1 MHIGN
6 RLKKIRKL
14 NRVSQQN
21 LCKGIVSTSHYSNIE
36 GGRYVPSTDILESI
50 AKRLQVPTNY
60 LLNIHEHSPT
70 TDKLL
75 TEYEELIE
83 NDLAKAEEFLQ
94 KNKKE
99 FEYIPSIYQETEFLL
114 LRCMHHIK
122 QLNLNEAE
130 KLYDEIQFYIQ
141 EEELDSYNKNLKF
154 KYTYV
159 TGLLK
164 YDQKNYTDSYHYFN
178 KASKYL
184 SDESKRMKVTFN
196 LALISFYL
204 FNLTKA
210 LEYVISARTAF
221 LENHRWKETVECYI
235 LQGMILFEMRNFEEA
250 KKVLKKGLNLAKEKS
265 LYIQTTKIHHN
276 LGNVYR
282 DNEEYDKALYYYK
295 ESLEKKKIYDKDN
308 VLITYYTLA
317 KLYLKQKD
325 LPSLKKLLGEVRDY
339 CESEFDFHLLKMLE
353 AKMEYLLMNYE
364 KYEDYMKKSIEYFYK
379 QRHFIILENECKHIS
394 DYYYDQKKYKSAYYY
409 LDMEMDVIQKIY
421 KEPRV

>member
-83 NDLAKAEEFLQ
+83 SDLAKAEEFLQ
-94 KNKKE
+94 KNKKV
-99 FEYIPSIYQETEFLL
+99 FEYIPSIYQESEFLL

-122 QLNLNEAE
+122 QLNSKEAE
-130 KLYDEIQFYIQ
+130 NYFNEIKYYIHEDEL
-141 EEELDSYNKNLKF
+141 ESYNKSLKF

-159 TGLLK
+159 AGLLK
-164 YDQKNYTDSYHYFN
+164 YDQKNYIESYHYFN
-178 KASKYL
+178 KASMYIN
-184 SDESKRMKVTFN
+184 DEAKRMKVTFN

-235 LQGMILFEMRNFEEA
+235 LQGIVLFEKLEYKEA
-250 KKVLKKGLNLAKEKS
+250 ISVLKKGLNLSEEKK
-265 LYIQTTKIHHN
+265 LDIQTAKILHN

-282 DNEEYDKALYYYK
+282 DIKDYDKSLYYYN
-295 ESLEKKKIYDKDN
+295 ESLKKKKETNQENII
-308 VLITYYTLA
+308 ITYYTTA
-317 KLYLKQKD
+317 KVYLQNQD
-325 LPSLKKLLGEVRDY
+325 FHNLKKILVEVEEITNTEYDR
-339 CESEFDFHLLKMLE
+339 HLIIMLE
-353 AKMEYLLMNYE
+353 AKMEYLLLNYDS
-364 KYEDYMKKSIEYFYK
+364 YEAKMKQVIEYFYNNK
-379 QRHFIILENECKHIS
+379 FFLEIENECRHLS
-394 DYYYDQKKYKSAYYY
+394 DYYNNQKKYKSAHYY
-409 LDMEMDVIQKIY
+409 LNLELDVIKKIY
-421 KEPRV
+421 KEPRL